1 MDSLICDPPACRCRR
16 ARQVQPAPVKGIKP
30 GRHPPIGHRPFPGG
44 GTLPIVI
51 RVMVPQDV
59 ILGPIE
65 GVPYLEEAKVLL
77 LGNTEVTQ
85 LQNEINLLPPHLL
98 DEHPQPIVG
107 VVHDILMNVRDDPEP

>member
-1 MDSLICDPPACRCRR
+1 MICGPVVAIEHNKMHST
-16 ARQVQPAPVKGIKP
+16 PVKGIES

-59 ILGPIE
+59 ILGPLE
-65 GVPYLEEAKVLL
+65 GVPNLEEAKVLL

-85 LQNEINLLPPHLL
+85 LQNEINFLARHVL